1 MTAPN
6 THVTRSRRYLFPTVA
21 LLAGAMLLAGCTV
34 SSTPS
39 GTTPSAPA
47 TSSAGSGSVSG
58 GTASSA
64 TVAQASPVTAQ
75 ASPASAAQVSQPAA
89 VAQSSPVAAAASPA
103 AATRKVDANTASVA
117 ELQAA
122 FEANGITQAARW
134 AREVEEY
141 RPYPTNDQT
150 FGKLRQNLAKYNPAP
165 DVLEKIVASLSL
177 S

>member
-1 MTAPN
+1 MTLPS
-6 THVTRSRRYLFPTVA
+6 TRITRIRRYLLPPV
-21 LLAGAMLLAGCTV
+21 LILAGAMLLAGCTA

-39 GTTPSAPA
+39 GATPSALA
-47 TSSAGSGSVSG
+47 TSSAASGSASG
-58 GTASSA
+58 STATSA

-75 ASPASAAQVSQPAA
+75 ASPTAAA
-89 VAQSSPVAAAASPA
+89 AQSSPVAAATSPA

-122 FEANGITQAARW
+122 FESNGIPQAARW

-141 RPYPTNDQT
+141 RPYPTNDLT

-165 DVLEKIVASLSL
+165 DVLEKIIASLSL
-177 S
+177 A